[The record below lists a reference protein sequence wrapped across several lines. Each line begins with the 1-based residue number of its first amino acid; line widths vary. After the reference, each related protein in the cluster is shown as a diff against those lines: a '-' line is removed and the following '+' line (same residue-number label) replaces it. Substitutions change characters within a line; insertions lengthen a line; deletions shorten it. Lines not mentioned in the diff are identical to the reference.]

1 MLLQVFFLVFFP
13 LFYAFSCSENLDRLL
28 IAFKLAAE
36 WTTGIVEDERFDSF
50 VRLRIPIVHA
60 ISSTASAMD
69 LSMVFGFLESNTP
82 IYEILSYSVSQAT
95 LEQIFLQVAKKMQ
108 VKNDEDEEG

>member
-1 MLLQVFFLVFFP
+1 
-13 LFYAFSCSENLDRLL
+13 
-28 IAFKLAAE
+28 
-36 WTTGIVEDERFDSF
+36 
-50 VRLRIPIVHA
+50 
-60 ISSTASAMD
+60 MD